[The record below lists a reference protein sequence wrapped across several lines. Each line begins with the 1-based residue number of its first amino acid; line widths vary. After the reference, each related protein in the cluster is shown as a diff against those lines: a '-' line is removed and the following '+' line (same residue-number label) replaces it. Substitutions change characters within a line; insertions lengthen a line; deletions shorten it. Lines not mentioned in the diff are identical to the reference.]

1 MESEVGEGGK
11 SMDHKIL
18 DWWGLPYVLVA
29 LVGIII
35 AEAVWVL
42 R

>member
-1 MESEVGEGGK
+1 MPDK
-11 SMDHKIL
+11 LL
-18 DWWGLPYVLVA
+18 DWWGLPYVLAA
-29 LVGIII
+29 LIGIII